1 MEKNSLK
8 EKANFRVICSY
19 GTNYIKN
26 IQLSPRAAPTEP
38 GCTGT
43 HRPQLETPCASAK
56 EPTRRNKDL
65 RAATKA
71 RQAK

>member
-26 IQLSPRAAPTEP
+26 IQLSPRAATDEVRAPRACALRQEKP
-38 GCTGT
+38 LQCA
-43 HRPQLETPCASAK
+43 HRNQE
-56 EPTRRNKDL
+56 
-65 RAATKA
+65 
-71 RQAK
+71 